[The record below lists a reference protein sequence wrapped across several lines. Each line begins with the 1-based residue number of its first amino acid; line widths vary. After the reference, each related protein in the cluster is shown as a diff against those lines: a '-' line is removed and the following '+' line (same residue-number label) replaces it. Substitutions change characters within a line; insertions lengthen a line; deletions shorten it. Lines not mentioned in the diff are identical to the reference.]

1 MPKVQIEKK
10 QRILDDFFKVEEVYL
25 RYERFDGHMSPLVR
39 RLNFE
44 RGDSVA
50 ILIFNPKSQQIVLVN
65 QFKYPAY
72 EKGPGWITETVA
84 GMIDVNESPEN
95 AARREVEEETGY
107 TVSKLELIS
116 TFYVSPGGS
125 SERIFLYYAEVE
137 GTGKIGAGAGTAR
150 EDEDIM
156 TVKLS
161 LPEAL
166 REIQGGQIADAK
178 TILGI
183 LWLQNR
189 LTEGLAQSRQSNDDG
204 VSARERYGSRPL

>member
-1 MPKVQIEKK
+1 MRKVQIEKK
-10 QRILDDFFKVEEVYL
+10 KRILDDFFKVDEVYL
-25 RYERFDGHMSPLVR
+25 RYEQFDGQMSQLVR

-50 ILIFNPKSQQIVLVN
+50 ILLFNPKSQHLLLAN

-84 GMIDVNESPEN
+84 GMIDENESPED

-107 TVSKLELIS
+107 TITTFEHIS
-116 TFYVSPGGS
+116 TFYVSAGGS
-125 SERIFLYYAEVE
+125 SERIILYYAEVDE
-137 GTGKIGAGAGTAR
+137 CNKIGAGGGDAR
-150 EDEDIM
+150 EHEDIM
-156 TVKLS
+156 TVELS

-166 REIQGGQIADAK
+166 NQIQSGELVDAK

-189 LTEGLAQSRQSNDDG
+189 LAQCLTHSNPSVG
-204 VSARERYGSRPL
+204 

>member
-1 MPKVQIEKK
+1 MRKVQIEKK
-10 QRILDDFFKVEEVYL
+10 RRILDDFFKVEEVHL
-25 RYERFDGHMSPLVR
+25 RYEQFDGQMSQLVR

-50 ILIFNPKSQQIVLVN
+50 ILIFNPRSQQILLVN

-72 EKGPGWITETVA
+72 EKGPGWITEIVA
-84 GMIDVNESPEN
+84 GMIDENERPDQ

-107 TVSKLELIS
+107 RVGQLEHIS

-125 SERIFLYYAEVE
+125 SERIILYYAEVDVTQKVE
-137 GTGKIGAGAGTAR
+137 GGVVTR

-156 TVKLS
+156 TVELS
-161 LPEAL
+161 LGEAL
-166 REIQGGQIADAK
+166 AQIKSGKIADAK

-189 LTEGLAQSRQSNDDG
+189 LSRDLPQSH
-204 VSARERYGSRPL
+204 

>member
-1 MPKVQIEKK
+1 MRKIQIQQKK
-10 QRILDDFFKVEEVYL
+10 RILDDFFKVDEVHL
-25 RYERFDGHMSPLVR
+25 RYERFDGQMSPLVR

-50 ILIFNPKSQQIVLVN
+50 VLLFNPKSQHILLVN

-72 EKGPGWITETVA
+72 EKGPGWIMETVA
-84 GMIDVNESPEN
+84 GMIDANESSEN
-95 AARREVEEETGY
+95 AAHREVEEETGY
-107 TVSKLELIS
+107 KVGKLEHIS

-125 SERIFLYYAEVE
+125 SERIILYYAEVDE
-137 GTGKIGAGAGTAR
+137 TNKIGTGGGDAR

-156 TVKLS
+156 LVELS

-166 REIQGGQIADAK
+166 NRIQSGEIVDAK
-178 TILGI
+178 TIVGI

-189 LTEGLAQSRQSNDDG
+189 LMQNLVPSSQLSI
-204 VSARERYGSRPL
+204 

>member
-1 MPKVQIEKK
+1 MREVQIEKK
-10 QRILDDFFKVEEVYL
+10 KRVFDDFFKVEEVHL
-25 RYERFDGHMSPLVR
+25 RYTRFDGHMSPLIR

-50 ILIFNPKSQQIVLVN
+50 VLIFNPKSQHILLVN

-84 GMIDVNESPEN
+84 GMIEKNENPES

-107 TVSKLELIS
+107 KVLKLEHIS

-125 SERIFLYYAEVE
+125 SERIILYYAEVDE
-137 GTGKIGAGAGTAR
+137 TNKITAGGGVAR

-161 LPEAL
+161 LTEAL
-166 REIQGGQIADAK
+166 QQVQSGEIADAK

-183 LWLQNR
+183 FWLQNR
-189 LTEGLAQSRQSNDDG
+189 VTQDLAQSSQS
-204 VSARERYGSRPL
+204 VHMKT

>member
-1 MPKVQIEKK
+1 MREVQIENKK
-10 QRILDDFFKVEEVYL
+10 RILDDFFKVEEVYL

-50 ILIFNPKSQQIVLVN
+50 ILIFNPRSQYILLVN

-84 GMIDVNESPEN
+84 GMIEKNESPES
-95 AARREVEEETGY
+95 AAYREVEEETGY

-125 SERIFLYYAEVE
+125 SERIFLYYAEVDE
-137 GTGKIGAGAGTAR
+137 TSKIGVDAGGAR

-156 TVKLS
+156 TVKLT
-161 LPEAL
+161 LREAL
-166 REIQGGQIADAK
+166 RQIQGGQIADAK

-183 LWLQNR
+183 FWLQHR
-189 LTEGLAQSRQSNDDG
+189 LAQELASSH
-204 VSARERYGSRPL
+204 

>member
-1 MPKVQIEKK
+1 MRRVDIERKK
-10 QRILDDFFKVEEVYL
+10 RILDDFFKVEEVHL
-25 RYERFDGHMSPLVR
+25 RYERFDGQMSPLVR

-50 ILIFNPKSQQIVLVN
+50 AIIFNPTSHRILLVN

-72 EKGPGWITETVA
+72 EKGPGWITEVVA
-84 GMIDVNESPEN
+84 GMIDRNESPES

-107 TVSKLELIS
+107 KVFKLEHIS

-125 SERIFLYYAEVE
+125 SERIILYYAEVDE
-137 GTGKIGAGAGTAR
+137 TNKTEAGGGIAS
-150 EDEDIM
+150 EHEDII
-156 TVKLS
+156 TLELS
-161 LPEAL
+161 LTEAL
-166 REIQGGQIADAK
+166 EQIQSGQIADAK

-189 LTEGLAQSRQSNDDG
+189 LTKALAQPSQPAHTRDI
-204 VSARERYGSRPL
+204 